1 MNIWKFSSPFLFYK
15 YSSKLVIIFG
25 SLSLILFIIG
35 AYFSLFI
42 SPVDSQQ
49 GEVYRIIFIHV
60 PSAWMSMLIYLV
72 MGFWSFIGLIF
83 NTRLS
88 FILSHACAKTGAIMC
103 LIALITGSIW
113 GKPTWGTWWVWDA
126 RLTSELVLFF
136 LYIGYISLFKSIE
149 SFKKADQVCAYIAIF
164 GTINI
169 PIIYFSV
176 KWWATLHQGA
186 SLSFDGGSQ
195 IDSVMLIS
203 LLIMTFAFWFYCI
216 AIILF
221 RAKTIVI
228 YRESQKSWLKKDILN
243 AS

>member
-1 MNIWKFSSPFLFYK
+1 MCIRDR
-15 YSSKLVIIFG
+15 
-25 SLSLILFIIG
+25 
-35 AYFSLFI
+35 
-42 SPVDSQQ
+42 VDSQQ

-103 LIALITGSIW
+103 LIALVTGSIW

-195 IDSVMLIS
+195 IDSVMLTS

-221 RAKTIVI
+221 RAKTIVM
-228 YRESQKSWLKKDILN
+228 YRESRKSWLKKDILN

>member
-1 MNIWKFSSPFLFYK
+1 MNIWKFSSRFLFYK
-15 YSSKLVIIFG
+15 YCSKLVTIFG
-25 SLSLILFIIG
+25 SLSLIFFIIG

-103 LIALITGSIW
+103 LIALVTGSIW

-195 IDSVMLIS
+195 IDSVMLTS

-228 YRESQKSWLKKDILN
+228 YRESQKSWLKKHILN
-243 AS
+243 AN

>member
-1 MNIWKFSSPFLFYK
+1 MNIWKFASPFLFYK
-15 YSSKLVIIFG
+15 YSSKLVTIFG

-103 LIALITGSIW
+103 LIALVTGSIW